1 MITGQL
7 NMLWRTMTALLLL
20 CAFTIS
26 CSKEEIL
33 SEGTDT
39 DININP
45 HFIWDITIELEQ
57 PNNWSVTVF
66 SEKVAITNI
75 VEGKQYLL
83 TWKGGLSTGK
93 KSDAILRTIVRGEQT
108 KTTDLDILEVKDSG
122 NNTYELFLRG
132 GGRKGEL
139 VLTK

>member
-7 NMLWRTMTALLLL
+7 NMLWRTMTAMLLL
-20 CAFTIS
+20 CAFTTS

-75 VEGKQYLL
+75 V
-83 TWKGGLSTGK
+83 
-93 KSDAILRTIVRGEQT
+93 
-108 KTTDLDILEVKDSG
+108 DILEVKDSG